1 MLICWCH
8 KVAHFSFC
16 LIGEVSA
23 MKSCERHLWINFFFK
38 NICLSTCDNRHI
50 ELRAGSMGAKG
61 AINQKMKEMC
71 FNPFFVPP
79 PLVLITRRSRF
90 LCVKLDFDTSTLSL
104 NFNSEKS
111 LLQLAKNWLLQLSS
125 L

>member
-8 KVAHFSFC
+8 KVAHFPFC
-16 LIGEVSA
+16 LICEVSA

-50 ELRAGSMGAKG
+50 ELRAGLMGAKG
-61 AINQKMKEMC
+61 AINQNES
-71 FNPFFVPP
+71 NVLQPLFVPP

-90 LCVKLDFDTSTLSL
+90 LCLKLDLDASTLSS
-104 NFNSEKS
+104 NCNSEKS